1 MDQHL
6 SNLVDEVLNAA
17 IRDPYSEPL
26 VAERFVPAGHRR
38 PLGTVWQYDGFFG
51 REQIN
56 WDLSLYSVR

>member
-17 IRDPYSEPL
+17 IRDQHLSNL

-38 PLGTVWQYDGFFG
+38 PLGAVLQYDGFFG